1 MAKPKTVR
9 VGDVTVTQISPKERE
24 VLAEKIKQRH
34 DLLRDR
40 YREIH
45 GKIVD
50 WISYSFG
57 DGSLYLSI
65 RFMDKTDFSLQF
77 SPKILTE
84 SIYLSDMSTGNFEM
98 IRRYP
103 KMADE

>member
-9 VGDVTVTQISPKERE
+9 VGNVTMTQISAKERE

-34 DLLRDR
+34 DLLRNR

-45 GKIVD
+45 GKMVD
-50 WISYSFG
+50 WVSYSFG
-57 DGSLYLSI
+57 DGSLYVSI

-77 SPKILTE
+77 SPKILIE
-84 SIYLSDMSTGNFEM
+84 SIDLSDMSTGNFEM

-103 KMADE
+103 KGGDE

>member
-9 VGDVTVTQISPKERE
+9 VGNVTVTQMSPKERA

-34 DLLRDR
+34 DLLRNR
-40 YREIH
+40 YRELH

-50 WISYSFG
+50 WFSYSFL
-57 DGSLYLSI
+57 DGSLYVSI

-77 SPKILTE
+77 SLKILTG
-84 SIYLSDMSTGNFEM
+84 SIYLSDMSTGNF
-98 IRRYP
+98 
-103 KMADE
+103 

>member
-1 MAKPKTVR
+1 MAMPKTVR
-9 VGDVTVTQISPKERE
+9 VGNVTVTQMSAKERE

-34 DLLRDR
+34 DLLRNR
-40 YREIH
+40 YRELH

-57 DGSLYLSI
+57 DGSLYVSI
-65 RFMDKTDFSLQF
+65 RFMDKTDFSLRF

-84 SIYLSDMSTGNFEM
+84 SIDLSDMSTGNFEM

-103 KMADE
+103 KR